1 MDWRGIVRE
10 AGKVLLALAALA
22 AILGLSLWRFSQ

>member
-1 MDWRGIVRE
+1 MNWRGRLIE

-22 AILGLSLWRFSQ
+22 AILGLSLWRISR